1 MSHILQNKKYYLV
14 LVFLIFTLA
23 AFLRFSSLNEYPLG
37 ANPDELSNIY
47 DGYSISKTGA
57 DRWGQKYPTIL
68 RGLGEN
74 DNRPPMYAWLVA
86 GSMKIF
92 GKSIEAG
99 RFPSAFIGFLTII
112 FLFFV
117 AKKIGGNLFGL
128 ITIFFAAI
136 SPWHIFYSRYG
147 LEGTTLPSFF
157 IILSLFLWQKY
168 KETDQKLLYL
178 ILLGICNGLA
188 TNAYQATKAIFL
200 LLSILIVIDIF
211 LTEKDKFK
219 ATFWLGFA
227 TLLGALPQIYTLIA
241 FPDRFFARIKGT
253 VNTEISNFD
262 FLQSLFLNFVQNLK
276 PGYLFL
282 SFGHY
287 NYFTFG
293 RLLKIEALFFYLG
306 LIVFIY
312 IFRKYNPIKPVYFLI
327 ITFICLLPSAL
338 TTDNPNA
345 VRTSAVVMLYPL
357 FTATGIYFICQFI
370 KNEYLKIAF
379 IATIFLFS
387 IKISFSNLN
396 EYTNSI
402 PMRDA
407 GQQTIFVKAFE
418 KLNKYQSEYSKIYIY
433 TPRSQGYLYLAFFTN
448 IEPDTFQKLPKTR
461 MPGGWDY
468 IRRVGK
474 YYFINE
480 NELQKISE
488 KSISNAMLM
497 SQIKSNKLSLIDSV
511 RFEKESF
518 YFYKSPKRPSI
529 NAL

>member
-1 MSHILQNKKYYLV
+1 MKSIAKINHYYLTII
-14 LVFLIFTLA
+14 LIIFTLA
-23 AFLRFSSLNEYPLG
+23 AFLRFSYLSDYPLG

-86 GSMKIF
+86 SSMKVF
-92 GKSIEAG
+92 GKSITAG
-99 RFPSAFIGFLTII
+99 RFPAAFIGILSII
-112 FLFFV
+112 LLFFV
-117 AKKIGGNLFGL
+117 AKRIGGQLFGL
-128 ITIFFAAI
+128 IAIFFAAI

-168 KETDQKLLYL
+168 KETDQKLFYI
-178 ILLGICNGLA
+178 ILLGFCNGLA
-188 TNAYQATKAIFL
+188 TNAYQATKVIFL
-200 LLSILIVIDIF
+200 LLSILIVFDVF
-211 LTEKDKFK
+211 WTEKNKIK
-219 ATFWLGFA
+219 ATFFLGIA
-227 TLLGALPQIYTLIA
+227 TIIGALPQIYTLIA
-241 FPDRFFARIKGT
+241 LPDRFFARIKGT
-253 VNTEISNFD
+253 VNTEISNID
-262 FLQSLFLNFVQNLK
+262 FLKSLFLNFYQNLK

-282 SFGHY
+282 SFGKY

-306 LIVFIY
+306 VVVFIY
-312 IFRKYNPIKPVYFLI
+312 VFRKYKPIKPVYFLI
-327 ITFICLLPSAL
+327 ITFICLLPSAI

-345 VRTSAVVMLYPL
+345 IRTSAVVILYPI
-357 FTATGIYFICQFI
+357 FTASGVYFIYQFI
-370 KNEYLKIAF
+370 KNRNLKIIFFAV
-379 IATIFLFS
+379 IFLFS
-387 IKISFSNLN
+387 LQISFSNHK

-418 KLNKYQSEYSKIYIY
+418 KLNNYQNKYPKIYIY

-448 IEPDTFQKLPKTR
+448 IEPEIFQKLPKTR

-480 NELQKISE
+480 NELQKITE
-488 KSISNAMLM
+488 NNISNAMLM
-497 SQIKSNKLSLIDSV
+497 SQIKNDKLSLIDSV
-511 RFEKESF
+511 RFESESF
-518 YFYKSPKRPSI
+518 YFYKSPK
-529 NAL
+529 AL